1 MPHRAYHL
9 IFGIAGLFA
18 VAALLLAGANVL
30 RHSRSGASW
39 KQQLVSAGLML
50 LGALGFGSLVTGPVA
65 CKKVTPQGDDPGV
78 TAAESGGGG
87 KGGGKGTADPK
98 DPQPKTSPAG
108 GGGGVSALR
117 PDLAKRIAKVTA
129 EAQAV
134 ASGKRGSHPFDSKGK
149 QQLLTLLDAARRDV
163 EALHNAGTINEGEAG
178 LWKADLQLL
187 VSKVNRFRPTEM
199 KMATCYK
206 PMMAPIPKQV
216 SLRQVKARLGPLR
229 KLSRA
234 NKLNPAV
241 TRKVLRQIE
250 ADLAVLAKPGG
261 TGRMT
266 PEEIKQAE
274 KMVPLLQQTIAQI
287 RSKLDAAGAT
297 QPDPV
302 LDATAQWKSV
312 KEAWRFIAP
321 LAADSSKSTSVQR
334 VEADKKMKA
343 ALAAID
349 GLVKA
354 AKLTPPEAALLTGE
368 AERLKREMYRSPP
381 ADMRVKCYKRKHF
394 SRGEVSLARIQ
405 KRLPLLQK
413 LAADKKLSPAVMGRV
428 LPTLQ
433 RDVETLSTPRLVK
446 RMDDKLEPKVP
457 GALKQAKAVLA
468 KIRALMKAS
477 AAK

>member
-9 IFGIAGLFA
+9 IVGIAGLFA
-18 VAALLLAGANVL
+18 VAALLLAGANLL
-30 RHSRSGASW
+30 RHSTGASW
-39 KQQLVSAGLML
+39 KQRLVSAGLML
-50 LGALGFGSLVTGPVA
+50 LGALGFGSLVTGPAA

-78 TAAESGGGG
+78 TAAESGGGER
-87 KGGGKGTADPK
+87 
-98 DPQPKTSPAG
+98 
-108 GGGGVSALR
+108 GGGGVSAMR

-129 EAQAV
+129 EAQVV

-149 QQLLTLLDAARRDV
+149 KQLLTLLDAAQRDV
-163 EALHNAGTINEGEAG
+163 EALRNAGTINEGEAG

-187 VSKVNRFRPTEM
+187 VTKVNGFRPTEM
-199 KMATCYK
+199 KLATCYK

-216 SLRQVKARLGPLR
+216 SLRQVKARLKPLL

-234 NKLNPAV
+234 DKLNPAV
-241 TRKVLRQIE
+241 TRKVLRRIE

-261 TGRMT
+261 TARMT

-274 KMVPLLQQTIAQI
+274 KMVPLLQQLVSRIHA
-287 RSKLDAAGAT
+287 KLDASGVAR
-297 QPDPV
+297 PDPL
-302 LDATAQWKSV
+302 LDRTAQWKMV
-312 KEAWRFIAP
+312 KAAWRFIAP
-321 LAADSSKSTSVQR
+321 LAADSHKSTSAQR
-334 VEADKKMKA
+334 KQAAEKMKA
-343 ALAAID
+343 ALAALD

-354 AKLTPPEAALLTGE
+354 GKLTQPEATLLTSE
-368 AERLKREMYRSPP
+368 AERLKGEMYRSPP
-381 ADMRVKCYKRKHF
+381 ADMRVKCYKRKHV

-413 LAADKKLSPAVMGRV
+413 LVADKKISPAVMGRV

-457 GALKQAKAVLA
+457 GALKQGQAMLA